1 MLQLIDYKH
10 FFMTKEHCMQAV
22 FADNMDMLL
31 GKHNMK
37 ELVANANQHGTL
49 LDYTYF
55 MSMRRGKANASIE
68 KCEIAVEIL
77 RNLPELDWIEVWM
90 FFVPQY
96 FKQYRVNALKETS
109 LDVVKFDSIVHE
121 LLVTGHRLQFV
132 CLSEQ
137 QFEQTAELARYIYQS
152 RSGQDSILSTPT
164 KASAV

>member
-1 MLQLIDYKH
+1 
-10 FFMTKEHCMQAV
+10 MTKAHNMQAI
-22 FADNMDMLL
+22 FADNMDTLL

-55 MSMRRGKANASIE
+55 MAMRRGKANASIE

-77 RNLPELDWIEVWM
+77 RNVPGFDWVEVWM

-96 FKQYRVNALKETS
+96 FKQYQTNALKETS
-109 LDVVKFDSIVHE
+109 LDAVKFDALVRE
-121 LLVTGHRLQFV
+121 LLVTGHRLQFL

-152 RSGQDSILSTPT
+152 RTGESPEATMPSS
-164 KASAV
+164 SRAV

>member
-1 MLQLIDYKH
+1 
-10 FFMTKEHCMQAV
+10 MTKAHNMQAI
-22 FADNMDMLL
+22 FADNMDTLL

-55 MSMRRGKANASIE
+55 MAMRRGKANASIE